1 MSNSLDTG
9 AVTTV
14 SGMIG
19 GIVKAVSVK
28 PVMMAI
34 TFGSLAN
41 VMVYAAASAGVG
53 YVVKKVLDKLKSHGT
68 FNKEAAGHIDVAVR
82 PNGKIYVW
90 DGFRRTFMAG
100 IVGL

>member
-1 MSNSLDTG
+1 MNNSLDTG

-14 SGMIG
+14 SGMNG

-53 YVVKKVLDKLKSHGT
+53 YVVKKVLDKLSAKISDKCAQNKSQDD
-68 FNKEAAGHIDVAVR
+68 E
-82 PNGKIYVW
+82 
-90 DGFRRTFMAG
+90 
-100 IVGL
+100 

>member
-1 MSNSLDTG
+1 MNDSFDTV

-53 YVVKKVLDKLKSHGT
+53 YGVKKVLDKLS
-68 FNKEAAGHIDVAVR
+68 A
-82 PNGKIYVW
+82 KIS
-90 DGFRRTFMAG
+90 DKCAHF
-100 IVGL
+100 

>member
-1 MSNSLDTG
+1 MNNTLDTG

-41 VMVYAAASAGVG
+41 VMIYAAASAGVG
-53 YVVKKVLDKLKSHGT
+53 YVVKKVLDKLSAKISEKYDLFKSQ
-68 FNKEAAGHIDVAVR
+68 DVE
-82 PNGKIYVW
+82 
-90 DGFRRTFMAG
+90 
-100 IVGL
+100 

>member
-1 MSNSLDTG
+1 MNNSLDTG

-19 GIVKAVSVK
+19 GILKAVSVK

-53 YVVKKVLDKLKSHGT
+53 YVVKKVLDKLSAKISDKCAQYKSQDD
-68 FNKEAAGHIDVAVR
+68 E
-82 PNGKIYVW
+82 
-90 DGFRRTFMAG
+90 
-100 IVGL
+100 

>member
-1 MSNSLDTG
+1 MNNSLDTG

-34 TFGSLAN
+34 TFGSITN
-41 VMVYAAASAGVG
+41 VMIYAAASAGVG
-53 YVVKKVLDKLKSHGT
+53 YVVKKVLDKLFEQLS
-68 FNKEAAGHIDVAVR
+68 AR
-82 PNGKIYVW
+82 
-90 DGFRRTFMAG
+90 DGSNSKASKHE
-100 IVGL
+100 

>member
-1 MSNSLDTG
+1 MNNTLDTG

-41 VMVYAAASAGVG
+41 VMVYAAVSAAVG
-53 YVVKKVLDKLKSHGT
+53 YVVKKVLDKISAKISGKCDQFKSQ
-68 FNKEAAGHIDVAVR
+68 NK
-82 PNGKIYVW
+82 N
-90 DGFRRTFMAG
+90 
-100 IVGL
+100 

>member
-1 MSNSLDTG
+1 MNNTLDTG

-14 SGMIG
+14 LGMIG

-53 YVVKKVLDKLKSHGT
+53 YVVKKGT
-68 FNKEAAGHIDVAVR
+68 
-82 PNGKIYVW
+82 
-90 DGFRRTFMAG
+90 
-100 IVGL
+100 

>member
-1 MSNSLDTG
+1 MARLMNNLLDTG
-9 AVTTV
+9 SVTTD

-19 GIVKAVSVK
+19 GIVKAYSLK

-53 YVVKKVLDKLKSHGT
+53 YLVKKVLDELSTKISDKC
-68 FNKEAAGHIDVAVR
+68 AASLIPPVT
-82 PNGKIYVW
+82 I
-90 DGFRRTFMAG
+90 
-100 IVGL
+100 

>member
-1 MSNSLDTG
+1 MNNKLDTG

-34 TFGSLAN
+34 TFGLLAN
-41 VMVYAAASAGVG
+41 VMVYAATSAGLC
-53 YVVKKVLDKLKSHGT
+53 YVVKKVIDKQSAKISEKYDQFKSQDEELSNGSYIGCCGSLL
-68 FNKEAAGHIDVAVR
+68 AQ
-82 PNGKIYVW
+82 PN
-90 DGFRRTFMAG
+90 
-100 IVGL
+100 

>member
-1 MSNSLDTG
+1 MNNSLDTG

-19 GIVKAVSVK
+19 GIVKVVSVMPVK

-41 VMVYAAASAGVG
+41 IMVYAAGSAGVG
-53 YVVKKVLDKLKSHGT
+53 YVVKKVLDKLSAKISDKCAQYKSQDD
-68 FNKEAAGHIDVAVR
+68 E
-82 PNGKIYVW
+82 
-90 DGFRRTFMAG
+90 
-100 IVGL
+100 